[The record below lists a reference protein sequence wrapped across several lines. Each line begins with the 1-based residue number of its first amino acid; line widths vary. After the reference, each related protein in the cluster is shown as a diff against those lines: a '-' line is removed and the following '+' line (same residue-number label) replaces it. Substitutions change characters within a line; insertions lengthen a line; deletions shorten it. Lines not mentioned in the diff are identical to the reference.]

1 MRNESEQSGA
11 LFRSKGRIWTLP
23 VRLPGNSSRVCVRCI
38 AKSGC
43 VMGNTAFINLNRFSV
58 VLTSRPRWIEVNWED
73 TKCQSNL
80 WENNSL
86 AGQWCQQCDLWA
98 LQPAQGVPPVNH
110 TSEMYSWWVTGWNKV
125 ILSFFCQRAAYVA
138 RWIVTGT
145 DWSTEVVIF
154 HKIWRSREIG
164 KAQGSILRTGTAGKQ
179 KISKTGRKDGH
190 FTHT

>member
-43 VMGNTAFINLNRFSV
+43 VMGNTAFINLNRFSA

-125 ILSFFCQRAAYVA
+125 ILSFFLSAGRLCCSLNRHWDWLVDRGCDLSQDLKVQRNGK
-138 RWIVTGT
+138 GT
-145 DWSTEVVIF
+145 RKYFKDRDSWETE
-154 HKIWRSREIG
+154 
-164 KAQGSILRTGTAGKQ
+164 
-179 KISKTGRKDGH
+179 D
-190 FTHT
+190 